1 MRRNRNRA
9 YGLDCGSFMYQLLVY
24 GNLSNLL
31 VLILQKN
38 ECMFEKMLGKRTKT
52 RYDVYINDNEGSE
65 FSVRSSC
72 CIRNGIAP
80 DRETIR

>member
-31 VLILQKN
+31 VLILQK
-38 ECMFEKMLGKRTKT
+38 KRM
-52 RYDVYINDNEGSE
+52 Y
-65 FSVRSSC
+65 VRK
-72 CIRNGIAP
+72 NAWQANKNKV
-80 DRETIR
+80 